1 MDTLN
6 KTNLKQAIIKV
17 LQDYVE
23 FLGNDPESDL
33 QLIIDENKDHYLLME
48 IGWHKNQ
55 RIYGSL
61 IHIDIINEKIWLQQ
75 DGTEEGVANELVKLG
90 ISPQQIVLAFK
101 TLERRKIT
109 DFAVS

>member
-17 LQDYVE
+17 LEDYVE